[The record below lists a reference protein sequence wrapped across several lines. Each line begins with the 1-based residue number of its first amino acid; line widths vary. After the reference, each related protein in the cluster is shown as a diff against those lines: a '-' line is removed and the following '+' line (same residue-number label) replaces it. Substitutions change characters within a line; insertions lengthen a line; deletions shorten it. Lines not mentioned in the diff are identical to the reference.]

1 MSAICIL
8 FLDVPARNLAIT
20 LAVVVVGV
28 RILYGFFADTRFLDW
43 SEFRNMQ
50 VPELA
55 PENGAN
61 GLRHWKND
69 LVAGLI
75 VSLVS
80 VPLSLGIAVASGAP
94 PITGLISSIIAGLV
108 FPFLGGSFVTI
119 SGPAAGLAP
128 VVYASILALGHGH
141 MESGYK
147 LVLAVI
153 CIAGLLQVALSHLKA
168 ARLSSMFPASA
179 VEGMLASI
187 GLLIIAK
194 QIPNFIGHPFRAHEF
209 FGVVIEAPQELLRL
223 DPKVFLISIVCLSIL
238 MFSSLLK
245 KTRLRF
251 IPPQL
256 IAVIVGIGLAKILN
270 LDSAYLIHLP
280 QNIFSG
286 FTLPDFSGLF
296 HDSSLWWTAIGCVVT
311 LTLVDGCESLATVMA
326 IDKLDPYKR
335 KSNQDKTLFAM
346 GMCNVFSSLAGGLTI
361 IPGGIKSTTCIVSGG
376 RTLWANFYNA
386 VFLLLY
392 ALLARDLI
400 NYIPLGAL
408 AAVLIHIGF
417 KLCAPQRWAKVAK
430 IGPEQLII
438 FGSTVLVTLSTD
450 LLWGLIF
457 GTAMKFILAA
467 FFSIRNSFDLHHGHQ
482 SVDFSWICKEVLRL
496 FKDPVSTQITFNG
509 VYIVRFDGPLVCF
522 NMNHV
527 TNELNRVPHNCHKVQ
542 LQFSPAVGVIDHTS
556 ACMLLSFKDE
566 LELRGQEVALVGLEK
581 MTTSSQV
588 NNCMRHSV
596 HLAKHVH

>member
-1 MSAICIL
+1 M
-8 FLDVPARNLAIT
+8 R
-20 LAVVVVGV
+20 
-28 RILYGFFADTRFLDW
+28 
-43 SEFRNMQ
+43 

-55 PENGAN
+55 PANGVS
-61 GLRHWKND
+61 GLRHWKSD

-141 MESGYK
+141 MDSGYK

-153 CIAGLLQVALSHLKA
+153 CIAGLLQVALSYLKA
-168 ARLSSMFPASA
+168 ARLSSIFPASA

-194 QIPNFIGHPFRAHEF
+194 QIPNFIGHPFRSHEF
-209 FGVVIEAPQELLRL
+209 FGVVFEAPSELLRL
-223 DPKVFLISIVCLSIL
+223 DPKVFFISLVCLGIL
-238 MFSSLLK
+238 ACSAMLK
-245 KTRLRF
+245 KTRLRV

-256 IAVIVGIGLAKILN
+256 IAVGVGIALAKLLN
-270 LDSAYLIHLP
+270 LDSVNLIHLP

-286 FTLPDFSGLF
+286 ITLPDFSGLF
-296 HDSSLWWTAIGCVVT
+296 HDPSIWWTALGCAVT

-326 IDKLDPYKR
+326 IDKLDPYRR

-346 GMCNVFSSLAGGLTI
+346 GMCNILSSLAGGLTI

-376 RTLWANFYNA
+376 KTLWANFYNA

-392 ALLARDLI
+392 AFLARDLI

-417 KLCAPQRWAKVAK
+417 KLCAPHRWIKVAK

-438 FGSTVLVTLSTD
+438 YGSTVLVTLSTD
-450 LLWGLIF
+450 LLWGLVF
-457 GTAMKFILAA
+457 GTILKFVLTA
-467 FFSIRNSFDLHHGHQ
+467 FYSMRNSFDLYHGHRP
-482 SVDFSWICKEVLRL
+482 VTFNWACKEVLRL
-496 FKDPVSTQITFNG
+496 FQDPVSTQITFNG

-522 NMNHV
+522 NLTHV
-527 TNELNRVPHNCHKVQ
+527 VNELNRVPHNCHKVQ

-556 ACMLLSFKDE
+556 TCMLLSFKEE
-566 LELRGQEVALVGLEK
+566 LEHRGQEVALVGLEK
-581 MTTSSQV
+581 MMTTSSQV

-596 HLAKHVH
+596 HLVKHGL